1 MKDHEILDRIK
12 CGDETVLDFLYRKY
26 FRMMAKMVLKNSGT
40 EDDAKDVY
48 QEALIVLWQKVQSK
62 DFVLTSKISTFLYSI
77 CLNQWRKELDRRS
90 RLSREEK
97 DGVDFQNHEQDQN
110 YDIVIACIE
119 ALGDPCKSILMY
131 HYFDGLSMTDIAE
144 KMNFANTDTAK
155 TKKYKCKK
163 RLDSLVRERYSKE
176 DFFS

>member
-12 CGDETVLDFLYRKY
+12 QGDETVLDLLYKKY
-26 FRMMAKMVLKNSGT
+26 FRMMAKMVLNNNGT

-48 QEALIVLWQKVQSK
+48 QEALIVFWQKANSQE
-62 DFVLTSKISTFLYSI
+62 FVLTSKISTFLYSI

-97 DGVDFQNHEQDQN
+97 DGVDYQTHEEVQS
-110 YDIVIACIE
+110 YDIVIDCINE
-119 ALGDPCKSILMY
+119 LGDPCKSILMY
-131 HYFDGLSMTDIAE
+131 HYFDGLSMSDIAE

-163 RLDSLVRERYSKE
+163 RLDSLVRQKYKKE
-176 DFFS
+176 DFFN

>member
-12 CGDETVLDFLYRKY
+12 RGDEAVLDFLYKKY
-26 FRMMAKMVLKNSGT
+26 FRMMAKMVLNNSGT

-48 QEALIVLWQKVQSK
+48 QEALIVLWKKANNVE
-62 DFVLTSKISTFLYSI
+62 FELTSKISTFLYSI

-97 DGVDFQNHEQDQN
+97 DGVDFQTHEEDQS
-110 YDIVIACIE
+110 YEIVVKCIAE
-119 ALGDPCKSILMY
+119 LGDPCKSILMY

-163 RLDSLVRERYSKE
+163 RLDAIVRQKYNKE

>member
-12 CGDETVLDFLYRKY
+12 RGEERVLDYLYKKY
-26 FRMMAKMVLKNSGT
+26 FRMMAKIVLGNSGT
-40 EDDAKDVY
+40 EDDAKDIY
-48 QEALIVLWQKVQSK
+48 QEALIVFWQKASSGNL
-62 DFVLTSKISTFLYSI
+62 VLTSKISTYLYSI

-97 DGVDFQNHEQDQN
+97 DGEDYQTHEENQS
-110 YDIVIACIE
+110 YKIVLQCIE
-119 ALGDPCKSILMY
+119 ELGDPCKSILMY
-131 HYFDGLSMTDIAE
+131 HYFDGMSMTDIAE

-163 RLDSLVRERYSKE
+163 RLDSLVKQLYSKE

>member
-1 MKDHEILDRIK
+1 MKDHEILDRIRQ
-12 CGDETVLDFLYRKY
+12 GDEAVLDLLYKKY
-26 FRMMAKMVLKNSGT
+26 FRMMAKMVLNNSGT
-40 EDDAKDVY
+40 EDDAKDIY
-48 QEALIVLWQKVQSK
+48 QEALIVFWQKANTK
-62 DFVLTSKISTFLYSI
+62 DFVLTSRISTFLYSI

-97 DGVDFQNHEQDQN
+97 DGVDYQTHEEVQS
-110 YDIVIACIE
+110 YDIVVACIE

-131 HYFDGLSMTDIAE
+131 HYFDGLSMSDIAE

-163 RLDSLVRERYSKE
+163 RLDSLVRQKYKKE
-176 DFFS
+176 DFFN